1 MYLRLSRLIGRIAV
15 IVLLVAAVSIT
26 GVRTAR
32 AEAVVAPQDGYGFS
46 VGGPMTWMNDADA
59 DGELDAA
66 AKTGATWM
74 RVLIDWSRVEPMPG
88 AFNWGYVDH
97 WINGALSRGIKVLG
111 LITYTPEWAR
121 APGTYFSA
129 PPVDP
134 ALYASFAAKV
144 VQRYG
149 DRVSDWELW
158 NEPNLPL
165 FFGFVDNRPQ
175 RYTELLKAAYPAIKA
190 VQPNSTVI
198 AAGLSPA
205 FEPDAP
211 PIFVNVM
218 YDLGAKGYFDA
229 MAMHPYVFPTGLAAD
244 PLRGWADVEVV
255 RQIMVDHGDGDKKIW
270 MTELGASTADPAAEG
285 VSQEEQARQITD
297 VLWKAAQSGYSG
309 PAFIFAIRDVDST
322 QRGNRDDNFGALL
335 TSDWQPKVAAAVLA
349 R

>member
-1 MYLRLSRLIGRIAV
+1 MSLRLSRLIGRISV
-15 IVLLVAAVSIT
+15 IVLLVAAVSVT

-46 VGGPMTWMNDADA
+46 VGGPMTWMSDVDADR
-59 DGELDAA
+59 ELDAA

-97 WINGALSRGIKVLG
+97 WIDGALSRGIKVLG

-134 ALYASFAAKV
+134 ALYAGFAAKV

-175 RYTELLKAAYPAIKA
+175 RYTDLLKAAYPAIKA
-190 VQPNSTVI
+190 LQPNSTVI
-198 AAGLSPA
+198 AGGLSPA
-205 FEPDAP
+205 FDKTLRRSSSTPCMTWAP
-211 PIFVNVM
+211 
-218 YDLGAKGYFDA
+218 
-229 MAMHPYVFPTGLAAD
+229 
-244 PLRGWADVEVV
+244 RGTSMPW
-255 RQIMVDHGDGDKKIW
+255 
-270 MTELGASTADPAAEG
+270 PC
-285 VSQEEQARQITD
+285 
-297 VLWKAAQSGYSG
+297 
-309 PAFIFAIRDVDST
+309 IRTCS
-322 QRGNRDDNFGALL
+322 RPGWR
-335 TSDWQPKVAAAVLA
+335 
-349 R
+349 RIR